1 MLRLAHSS
9 DGRMRARPSLSRA
22 GAAARLSRLGVA
34 FAMGSQLLLLG
45 GVLAP
50 RPAAAITEAEA
61 AKKLSVIPVFVLT
74 DEKGTPLPI
83 PRDKDLVLPLYL
95 DRAKGEAELAAF
107 KKANS
112 AVKAKLLAIP
122 LNVANEKILELNKA
136 LKDKKLF
143 GAVIPRPQDR
153 AQAVQLLK
161 QQGLS
166 DKAINEGLSVPVFF
180 TKPFLTISTPEGP
193 RGVFFFSWDA
203 LQTALAKVPDKE
215 KLKPQA
221 ADLSAVLREIIKQ
234 KDDLYVF
241 FPTPDYFKLVQEQQ
255 AGAAGA
261 PPK

>member
-1 MLRLAHSS
+1 M
-9 DGRMRARPSLSRA
+9 
-22 GAAARLSRLGVA
+22 AARLGRLGVA
-34 FAMGSQLLLLG
+34 VAMGSQLLLLG

-50 RPAAAITEAEA
+50 RPAEAITEAVA
-61 AKKLSVIPVFVLT
+61 AKKLAVIPVFVLT

-107 KKANS
+107 KKANP

-122 LNVANEKILELNKA
+122 LNVANDRILELNKA

-153 AQAVQLLK
+153 AQAVALLK
-161 QQGLS
+161 QQGLT
-166 DKAINEGLSVPVFF
+166 DKAINDGLSVPVFF
-180 TKPFLTISTPEGP
+180 TKPFLTINTPQGP
-193 RGVFFFSWDA
+193 RGVFFLQYDA
-203 LQTALAKVPDKE
+203 LESALAKVPDRS

-241 FPTPDYFKLVQEQQ
+241 FPTPDYFRLVQEQ
-255 AGAAGA
+255 GGSAGA
-261 PPK
+261 PPTPTAPK